1 MNNNKNRN
9 IFSFSASF
17 TLSLFLLLATTANS
31 QLPIAKGQQ
40 PTANS
45 QQPIADSIQL
55 PWQSKNIEVTASI
68 DTGTIVIGDQR
79 ELHIKA
85 TNRHSG
91 QPMPTV
97 VFPTME
103 MLTTGAIEALTSHN
117 DTTKTKDGAIESI
130 EQVVTITTF
139 EAGHN
144 AIGGI
149 VVQTEEGGTA
159 ILLAPQDSL
168 FINAV
173 YEATADTTKCELGED
188 APFQKESYTFWEIAR
203 WIILA
208 IAVAALV
215 LAIVLII
222 RSRKTHQPVPFLP
235 KPKQIPAD
243 KKALNELEALRRKE
257 LWQKGRIKK
266 YYTDMTDIVRRFLRN
281 MYGISAAE
289 MTSRQTL
296 RAFHNISDWS
306 EESETLLRQLLH
318 QADMVKFAKSQP
330 QSHEHDMAMQN
341 AIDFIRKVAET
352 HKINNPE
359 EEKK

>member
-9 IFSFSASF
+9 IFSFSASIA
-17 TLSLFLLLATTANS
+17 LSLFLLLATTAS
-31 QLPIAKGQQ
+31 SQQ

-45 QQPIADSIQL
+45 QQPMADSTAAIKL
-55 PWQSKNIEVTASI
+55 PWQSKSVEVTATI
-68 DTGTIVIGDQR
+68 DTDTIVIGDQR

-85 TNRHSG
+85 TNRNAG
-91 QPMPTV
+91 KPMPVV
-97 VFPTME
+97 VFPSME
-103 MLTTGAIEALTSHN
+103 MLSTGTVEALTSHN
-117 DTTKTKDGAIESI
+117 DTVKSKDGTIESI
-130 EQVVTITTF
+130 EQVVTVTSF
-139 EAGHN
+139 EAGRN
-144 AIGGI
+144 AITGI
-149 VVQTEEGGTA
+149 VVQSEEGGSA
-159 ILLAPQDSL
+159 ILLAPEDSL
-168 FINAV
+168 FIEAV

-188 APFQKESYTFWEIAR
+188 APFQKEAYTFWEIAR
-203 WIILA
+203 WILLA
-208 IAVAALV
+208 IAVAV
-215 LAIVLII
+215 LAVAIVLII
-222 RSRKTHQPVPFLP
+222 RSRKTHQPMPFLP

-341 AIDFIRKVAET
+341 AINFIRKVAET